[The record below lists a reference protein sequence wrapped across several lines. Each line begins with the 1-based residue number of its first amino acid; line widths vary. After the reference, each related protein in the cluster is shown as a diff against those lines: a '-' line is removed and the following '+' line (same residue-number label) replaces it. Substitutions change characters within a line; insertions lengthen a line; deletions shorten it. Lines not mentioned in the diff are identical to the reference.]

1 MGNAYPELETN
12 KNRICTVI
20 KNEELK
26 FAETLATGMHI
37 LENALNRE
45 DKVLDGETV
54 FKLYDTYG
62 FPVDMTA
69 DVARERGVNVDFSGF
84 ETAMS
89 EQKDRARSSSKF
101 NNETQISVED
111 LNTDFLGYNLN
122 KSIIKNYQYFCG

>member
-1 MGNAYPELETN
+1 MGNAYPELEIN
-12 KNRICTVI
+12 KNRICSVI

-69 DVARERGVNVDFSGF
+69 DVARER
-84 ETAMS
+84 
-89 EQKDRARSSSKF
+89 
-101 NNETQISVED
+101 
-111 LNTDFLGYNLN
+111 
-122 KSIIKNYQYFCG
+122 C